1 MLSESSSRAV
11 EPGPGGWL
19 RARRIRLA
27 CWIAAVEGIVVAFSA
42 GVSKWGVIVL
52 AAVAIFAFAY
62 RRNSESNVVR
72 QVLWIF
78 AASQLLAL
86 LLVLFAVIV
95 KWLVIVG
102 VIVAVVIGLAILL
115 FDRR

>member
-1 MLSESSSRAV
+1 VLSESSSHAV

-19 RARRIRLA
+19 KARRNRLA
-27 CWIAAVEGIVVAFSA
+27 LWIAAAEGIIVAISHD
-42 GVSKWGVIVL
+42 VTKWVVIVL
-52 AAVAIFAFAY
+52 AAVAVFAFAY
-62 RRNSESNVVR
+62 GRKNSSSLVR
-72 QVLWIF
+72 QALWIF

-86 LLVLFAVIV
+86 LLVLFAALV

-102 VIVAVVIGLAILL
+102 LVIFAVVGLAFLF

>member
-1 MLSESSSRAV
+1 MIVSLTRAAPPAGIPSRGDRLPALT
-11 EPGPGGWL
+11 GL
-19 RARRIRLA
+19 RF
-27 CWIAAVEGIVVAFSA
+27 V
-42 GVSKWGVIVL
+42 
-52 AAVAIFAFAY
+52 AAVAVFVFAY
-62 RRNSESNVVR
+62 RRNSESNLVR

-86 LLVLFAVIV
+86 LLVLFAVVV

-102 VIVAVVIGLAILL
+102 LVVFAVVGLAILL

>member
-1 MLSESSSRAV
+1 MLSHSEHAV

-19 RARRIRLA
+19 RARRTRLA
-27 CWIAAVEGIVVAFSA
+27 LWIAAAEGIIVAISHDVTKWFVIALAALAVFAFSY
-42 GVSKWGVIVL
+42 G
-52 AAVAIFAFAY
+52 
-62 RRNSESNVVR
+62 RNNSSTIVR

-86 LLVLFAVIV
+86 LLVLFAVVV

-102 VIVAVVIGLAILL
+102 LIAFAVIGLGILFL
-115 FDRR
+115 DRR

>member
-1 MLSESSSRAV
+1 MLSESSSHAV

-19 RARRIRLA
+19 RTRRNRLA
-27 CWIAAVEGIVVAFSA
+27 LWIAAVEVIVVAISQD
-42 GVSKWGVIVL
+42 VSKWVVIVL
-52 AAVAIFAFAY
+52 AALAVFAFAY
-62 RRNSESNVVR
+62 GRNHGSNVVR
-72 QVLWIF
+72 QALWIF

-86 LLVLFAVIV
+86 LLVLFAVVV

-102 VIVAVVIGLAILL
+102 LVVFAVVGLAILL

>member
-1 MLSESSSRAV
+1 MLSHSERAV

-19 RARRIRLA
+19 RTHRNRLA
-27 CWIAAVEGIVVAFSA
+27 LWIAAGEGIIVAFSLGA
-42 GVSKWGVIVL
+42 TKWAVIVL
-52 AAVAIFAFAY
+52 AALSVFAFAY
-62 RRNSESNVVR
+62 GRNNSSNLVR

-102 VIVAVVIGLAILL
+102 LVAFAVIGLVYLL
-115 FDRR
+115 VDRR

>member
-1 MLSESSSRAV
+1 MLSHSEHAV

-19 RARRIRLA
+19 RVRRNRLA
-27 CWIAAVEGIVVAFSA
+27 LWIAAAEGIVVALSL
-42 GVSKWGVIVL
+42 GVTKWAVIVL
-52 AAVAIFAFAY
+52 AALAVFAFAY
-62 RRNSESNVVR
+62 GRNNRSNLVR

-86 LLVLFAVIV
+86 LLVLFAVVV

-102 VIVAVVIGLAILL
+102 LVAFAVIGLVYL
-115 FDRR
+115 FVDRR

>member
-1 MLSESSSRAV
+1 MSHSEHAV

-19 RARRIRLA
+19 RARRNRFAL
-27 CWIAAVEGIVVAFSA
+27 WIAAAEGIIVAFSL
-42 GVSKWGVIVL
+42 GVTKWAVIVL
-52 AAVAIFAFAY
+52 AALAVFAY
-62 RRNSESNVVR
+62 AYGRNNNSNLVR

-102 VIVAVVIGLAILL
+102 LVAFAVIGLVYLL
-115 FDRR
+115 VDRR